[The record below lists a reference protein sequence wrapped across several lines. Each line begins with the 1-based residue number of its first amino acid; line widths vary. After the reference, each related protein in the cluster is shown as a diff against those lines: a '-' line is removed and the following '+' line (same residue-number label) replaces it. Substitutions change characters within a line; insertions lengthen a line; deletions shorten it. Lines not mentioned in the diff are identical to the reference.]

1 MLRLFLEDVRQK
13 AVWCYGASSWQSIV
27 KTLLT
32 DGTAAMFWYR
42 AMQTAQRWRLVPL
55 SMIFNK
61 VNAICCQ
68 CIIGRGADF
77 GPGFV
82 LIHSQGVVI
91 NSSVRGGRQ
100 IFLEHQVT
108 IGAEKNQT
116 PILEDNIF
124 IGAGAK
130 IIGPVR
136 IGRGSRIG
144 ANAVV
149 VRDVPAGATMGG
161 IPAKVLRMRNVT
173 ASGEVDDSSDPNPF
187 IDSSI
192 PSETQTPS
200 ITGGPV

>member
-1 MLRLFLEDVRQK
+1 MLRLFWEDVRQK
-13 AVWCYGASSWQSIV
+13 AVWCYGSSSFRAVVQ
-27 KTLLT
+27 TLLT

-42 AMQTAQRWRLVPL
+42 AMQWSQRWRLLPL

-61 VNAICCQ
+61 INAICCQ
-68 CIIGRGADF
+68 CIIGRSADF

-91 NSSVRGGRQ
+91 NSNVRGGRQ
-100 IFLEHQVT
+100 IFIEHQVT

-116 PILEDNIF
+116 PILADNIF

-136 IGRGSRIG
+136 IGKFSRIG

-149 VRDVPAGATMGG
+149 VHDVPEGATVGG
-161 IPAKVLRMRNVT
+161 IPAKVLRQRDLTQPDAVT
-173 ASGEVDDSSDPNPF
+173 VDSETLIGSSGEVL
-187 IDSSI
+187 
-192 PSETQTPS
+192 
-200 ITGGPV
+200 

>member
-1 MLRLFLEDVRQK
+1 MLRLFIEDVRQK
-13 AVWCYGASSWQSIV
+13 AVWCYGSSSMSAVVQ
-27 KTLLT
+27 TLLT

-42 AMQTAQRWRLVPL
+42 AMQWSQRWRLVPL

-61 VNAICCQ
+61 INAICCQ
-68 CIIGRGADF
+68 CIIGRNADF

-91 NSSVRGGRQ
+91 NSNVRGGRQ
-100 IFLEHQVT
+100 IFVEHQVT

-116 PILEDNIF
+116 PILADNIF

-136 IGRGSRIG
+136 IGKFSRIG

-149 VRDVPAGATMGG
+149 VHDVPEGATVGG
-161 IPAKVLRMRNVT
+161 IPAKVLRQRDVT
-173 ASGEVDDSSDPNPF
+173 QADSLTADDENLVSSSGAA
-187 IDSSI
+187 I
-192 PSETQTPS
+192 
-200 ITGGPV
+200 